1 MTTGLSQRDVA
12 RIEAP
17 PIRRG
22 MSDAHRVRPLIA
34 SEQWTATD
42 PFLRLMEDWFT
53 GGVFQPHP
61 HRGIET
67 VTFVIDGVIDHY
79 DNHGNTGSLGP
90 GDAQWLTAGRGV
102 VHNELP
108 APGELVHLL
117 QLWINLP
124 KAAKLAPARHQAL
137 RADAMPVR
145 RGPGAEI
152 RVFSGSS
159 GGVQALTKN
168 HASVTMVEVT
178 LAPGAQV
185 AQDFPA
191 GYNSFVV
198 VTKGGGAIGSSAAA
212 VTAGQLV
219 WLAPCE
225 VASAVTLTGGDQG
238 LHALVLGGLPLR
250 EPVAAAGPFVMNT
263 ERELDEAFAEFR
275 IRGESFGN

>member
-1 MTTGLSQRDVA
+1 MMTGLSQRDVA

-17 PIRRG
+17 AIRRG
-22 MSDAHRVRPLIA
+22 MSQAHRVRPLIA
-34 SEQWTATD
+34 SEQWAATD

-53 GGVFQPHP
+53 GGVFHPHP

-67 VTFVIDGVIDHY
+67 VTFIIDGAIDHY

-90 GDAQWLTAGRGV
+90 GDAQWLTAGRGL
-102 VHNELP
+102 VHNEQP
-108 APGELVHLL
+108 ASGVLVHLL

-124 KAAKLAPARHQAL
+124 KAAKLVPARHQEL
-137 RADAMPVR
+137 RADAMPLR
-145 RGPGAEI
+145 REPGAQV

-159 GGVQALTKN
+159 GGVQSPTKN

-198 VTKGGGAIGSSAAA
+198 VLTGGGTVGTSAVA
-212 VTAGQLV
+212 VSAGQLV
-219 WLAPCE
+219 WLTPCE

-263 ERELDEAFAEFR
+263 ERELDDAFADFR
-275 IRGESFGN
+275 TQGESFGQ